1 MSLQVSQNFI
11 LEEFICPEI
20 YHSWGESSIWFL
32 DDRIITIA
40 QFMRTRLGVP
50 CTINNWH
57 NGGQY
62 KESGLRYFGTTTGA
76 KFGDHLFGRAID
88 AKFKDTSP
96 AQVHQFIKDNW
107 AALSLLGLTTI
118 ENLEFTPT
126 WTHLSTRNWGDH
138 KLHIVN
144 P

>member
-1 MSLQVSQNFI
+1 MSLQVSGNFI

-20 YHSWGESSIWFL
+20 YAIWGELSLWFI
-32 DDRIITIA
+32 DSRIIDIA
-40 QFMRTRLGVP
+40 QFLRTRLNKP

-57 NGGQY
+57 SGGQY
-62 KESGLRYFGTTTGA
+62 KESGLRSFNTTTGG
-76 KFGDHLFGRAID
+76 KFSDHKFGRAID
-88 AKFKDTSP
+88 LKIKDTSP
-96 AQVHQFIKDNW
+96 AQVHQFIKDNL
-107 AALSLLGLTTI
+107 AALSLLGLTTL

-126 WTHLSTRNWGDH
+126 WSHLSTRNWGDH